1 MLTTLEEF
9 ILEILSNQ
17 SIEDFLK
24 GKHFKNAK
32 SKSFFYHG
40 TSVKPEEFKLKE
52 DYDFSQSHTWSGDLP
67 EGYLF
72 LTSDLKE
79 AKCYGRYII
88 PCELKKSDSLTFK
101 LSVNNPSQIFDR
113 DYGIDLYKND
123 KEYDFWGKFEDSMKS
138 VLVIKGTDKMTLIT
152 DIHNV
157 IPRTDLA
164 IEYYKDIK

>member
-24 GKHFKNAK
+24 GKHCKNAK
-32 SKSFFYHG
+32 IKSFFYHG
-40 TSVKPEEFKLKE
+40 TSVEPEEIKL
-52 DYDFSQSHTWSGDLP
+52 
-67 EGYLF
+67 
-72 LTSDLKE
+72 
-79 AKCYGRYII
+79 
-88 PCELKKSDSLTFK
+88 
-101 LSVNNPSQIFDR
+101 N
-113 DYGIDLYKND
+113 